1 MISPAPEPI
10 VSIGVRL
17 RARRIVEVVAAAYR
31 GNRLNLQRSLQR
43 HFVLERGRNS
53 SGASTMTLI
62 IIIVVLVL
70 LFGGGGGYYAHRT
83 WGGPGLG
90 GVIGLIVI
98 VLLVLWLLG
107 RL

>member
-1 MISPAPEPI
+1 MWRHTNSLGVLKLWHIKGEILASDIVNRVNYDGKSPNTSPK
-10 VSIGVRL
+10 
-17 RARRIVEVVAAAYR
+17 
-31 GNRLNLQRSLQR
+31 
-43 HFVLERGRNS
+43 LERPTAS
-53 SGASTMTLI
+53 PTGAPTMTLI

-90 GVIGLIVI
+90 GVVGLIVV
-98 VLLVLWLLG
+98 VLVVLWLMG